1 MAVAL
6 PVAKLACA
14 IQPCLPR
21 FSPPEPS
28 PMRHRSA
35 FTLIEL
41 LVVIA
46 IIAVLIGLLLPAVQ
60 KVREAASRMK
70 CQNNLKQIALA
81 CTNYEGTYGR
91 YPSSN
96 TFVPPLHGWVANVL
110 PFLEQENV
118 RKVYD
123 TTASWYDPPNATARN
138 AQVKTFLCP
147 SASSGRVGECAVPGA
162 PGSPF
167 AGAAWDYSNVAVV
180 AKDLLVYLNYPDAAN
195 SYLNYWRGVMSS
207 QGSTVAQITD
217 GMSNTLLIVED
228 AGRPEYWV
236 KGKRVTD
243 RQAIVPGNGG
253 ADGTVTGGLWADHV
267 KGFGVEGTSA
277 DGFTVV
283 GDCAINCNNSF
294 EVYAFHTGGANAAM
308 ADGSVRFLR
317 EGMSIRTLAALATR
331 GAGEVFAND

>member
-1 MAVAL
+1 
-6 PVAKLACA
+6 
-14 IQPCLPR
+14 
-21 FSPPEPS
+21 
-28 PMRHRSA
+28 MRHRPA

-60 KVREAASRMK
+60 KVREAAARMY

-81 CTNYEGTYGR
+81 CTNYEGTHGR

-96 TFVPPLHGWVANVL
+96 TFAPQPLHGWVAVVL
-110 PFLEQENV
+110 PYLEQENV
-118 RKVYD
+118 RKIYV
-123 TTASWYDPPNATARN
+123 TTANWYDPANAPARN

-147 SASSGRVGECAVPGA
+147 SASSGRVGACAVPGA

-167 AGAAWDYSNVAVV
+167 TGAAWDYSNVAVV

-195 SYLNYWRGVMSS
+195 TYLSYWRGVMSS

-217 GMSNTLLIVED
+217 GLSNTLLMVED

-236 KGKRVTD
+236 KGRRVTD
-243 RQAIVPGNGG
+243 RPPVAPGGPDNG
-253 ADGTVTGGLWADHV
+253 AVVGGLWADHQ

-277 DGFTVV
+277 DGFAVV
-283 GDCAINCNNSF
+283 GECAVNCNNSF
-294 EVYAFHTGGANAAM
+294 EVYAFHPNGANVAL

-331 GAGEVFAND
+331 AGGEVIANE